1 MAKTAFVFP
10 GQGSQTVGMCKEFYD
25 NYACA
30 KKVFE
35 EADEA
40 LGFSIAKMCFE
51 GPEDQLRL
59 TMNTQPAIL
68 TCSIAVLA
76 VLRENGL
83 NCQIAGGH
91 SLGEYSALVAAGSLS
106 LVDAVRSV
114 RKRGQFMQEAVPVGE
129 GAMAAVMGLE
139 PETIDAICRKVE
151 AECGEAVQA
160 VNFNCPGQVVIAGAA
175 GAVAKAIDALKE
187 AGARRAVSLPV
198 SAPFHSTLMRPAA
211 ARLKEV
217 LDEVEFHD
225 AKFPVVANVTA
236 KPVTKAEEIRSLLV
250 QQAASPVKWEMSMR
264 YMLGEGFDTF
274 VEVGPGK
281 VLTGFTRKID
291 RTANA
296 LNVEDMDS
304 LEKTLAYFK
313 EVR

>member
-106 LVDAVRSV
+106 LADAVRSV

-175 GAVAKAIDALKE
+175 GAVTKAIDALKE

-211 ARLKEV
+211 VRLKEV